1 VPSPGKLVNK
11 RDDTEEIDHMH
22 QHSNQKEYRSDAPKG
37 FESAYS
43 QLSKWG
49 EVDPEDHFDNIKAM
63 VSSNSNEGEY
73 LEAGPKGYNV
83 IPYDPVVRAQI
94 ASLKKKKHGVPK
106 NSANLQLNKWG
117 VIDEEDTVD
126 HLKGIISGNSHEG
139 DYVNAGPKGYNAY
152 PYDPIST

>member
-73 LEAGPKGYNV
+73 LEAGPKGYNA